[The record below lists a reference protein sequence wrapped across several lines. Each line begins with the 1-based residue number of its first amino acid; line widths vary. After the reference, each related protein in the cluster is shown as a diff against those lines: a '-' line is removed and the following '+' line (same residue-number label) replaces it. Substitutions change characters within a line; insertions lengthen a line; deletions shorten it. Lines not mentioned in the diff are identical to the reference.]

1 MLKIADKPL
10 YKDYKVVSNQ
20 TAKDI
25 ASAIIK
31 SIRDSNSTAL
41 LIVPYLK
48 SKDLYQTC
56 KNVFTFCK
64 NNIEYV
70 KEGKDIQ
77 TAKTLV
83 RILADKKGDCKHMSI
98 TAYTLLKALGID
110 CRLRLIS
117 QNFYN
122 TDPTHIYVIAKING
136 KTIYIDPVLK
146 NFDTEARY
154 YYKYDLK
161 A

>member
-1 MLKIADKPL
+1 MLRIADKPL
-10 YKDYKVVSNQ
+10 YKDYKITTNQ

-25 ASAIIK
+25 AAAIVK
-31 SIRDSNSTAL
+31 SIKDSKDTAL
-41 LIVPYLK
+41 LIAPYLN
-48 SKDLYQTC
+48 SKDPYTIC

-70 KEGKDIQ
+70 KESRDLQ

-83 RILADKKGDCKHMSI
+83 RILADKQGDCKHMST
-98 TAYTLLKALGID
+98 TAYSLLKALGIN
-110 CRLRLIS
+110 CKLRLIS

-122 TDPTHIYVIAKING
+122 PDPTHIYVIAKLKND
-136 KTIYIDPVLK
+136 TIVIDPVLK
-146 NFDTEARY
+146 NFNNEARY
-154 YYKYDLK
+154 YYKYDIK

>member
-1 MLKIADKPL
+1 MLRIADKPL
-10 YKDYKVVSNQ
+10 YKDYKIVTNQ

-25 ASAIIK
+25 ASAIVK
-31 SIRDSNSTAL
+31 SIKDSNSTAL
-41 LIVPYLK
+41 FLAPYLK
-48 SKDLYQTC
+48 SKDPYQTC

-70 KEGKDIQ
+70 KEGKDLQ

-83 RILADKKGDCKHMSI
+83 RILADKKGDCKHMST
-98 TAYTLLKALGID
+98 TAYSLLKALGINV
-110 CRLRLIS
+110 RLRLIS

-122 TDPTHIYVIAKING
+122 SDPTHIYVIAKING
-136 KTIYIDPVLK
+136 QTIIIDPVLK

-154 YYKYDLK
+154 YYKYDIK